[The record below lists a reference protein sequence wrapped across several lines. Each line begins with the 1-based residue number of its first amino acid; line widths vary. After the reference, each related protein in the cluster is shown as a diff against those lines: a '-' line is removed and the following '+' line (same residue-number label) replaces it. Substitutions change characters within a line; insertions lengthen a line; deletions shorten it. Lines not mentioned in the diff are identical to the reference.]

1 MCIKLHFDLTGVGGL
16 AVLSVIM
23 KPVLSFALI
32 VTALSVNL
40 PPAFGQSPATPEV
53 QPAPPAPAP
62 TTPPAPPVLD
72 FGDHSSSILTSKAW
86 DAFNSKSQPAA
97 QGYARKCIELYQ
109 AKAVEMQKAIAAA
122 PPTVKEEI
130 QKQWALNDV
139 GTSYF
144 ILGQSL
150 EAEGKVKDAA
160 AAFKFLVDNLSLAQC
175 WDTKG
180 WFWKPADAARE
191 RAKALEFEALDE
203 AK

>member
-1 MCIKLHFDLTGVGGL
+1 
-16 AVLSVIM
+16 M
-23 KPVLSFALI
+23 KPALSLALV
-32 VTALSVNL
+32 VTALLVNL
-40 PPAFGQSPATPEV
+40 PPAFAQTPVPPAP

-72 FGDHSSSILTSKAW
+72 FGDHSSSTLTSKAW
-86 DAFNSKSQPAA
+86 DAFNAKNQPVA
-97 QGYARKCIELYQ
+97 QGYAKKCIELYQ
-109 AKAVEMQKAIAAA
+109 VKAVEMQKAIAPA

-130 QKQWALNDV
+130 EKQWALNDV

-150 EAEGKVKDAA
+150 EAEGKVKEAA
-160 AAFKFLVDNLSLAQC
+160 AAFKFLVDNLALAQC

>member
-1 MCIKLHFDLTGVGGL
+1 MNPTPF
-16 AVLSVIM
+16 
-23 KPVLSFALI
+23 LSFVL
-32 VTALSVNL
+32 TALLAN
-40 PPAFGQSPATPEV
+40 PPSAFAQTPPTP

-62 TTPPAPPVLD
+62 ATPPAPPVLD
-72 FGDHSSSILTSKAW
+72 LGQDPADIAGSAR
-86 DAFNSKSQPAA
+86 NQPAA
-97 QGYARKCIELYQ
+97 QGYAKKCIELYQ
-109 AKAVEMQKAIAAA
+109 AKAVEMQKAIAPA

-150 EAEGKVKDAA
+150 EAEGKAKEAA
-160 AAFKFLVDNLSLAQC
+160 AAFKFLVENLSLAGANMMASYHWEAARDLDNLALAQC

>member
-1 MCIKLHFDLTGVGGL
+1 
-16 AVLSVIM
+16 M
-23 KPVLSFALI
+23 KPVLSLAFV
-32 VTALSVNL
+32 VTALLVTL
-40 PPAFGQSPATPEV
+40 PPAFGQAPATPET
-53 QPAPPAPAP
+53 QPAPPAPAQP
-62 TTPPAPPVLD
+62 TPPAPPVLD
-72 FGDHSSSILTSKAW
+72 FGDHSSSTLTSKAW
-86 DAFNSKSQPAA
+86 DAFNAKNQPVA
-97 QGYARKCIELYQ
+97 QGYAKKCIELYQ
-109 AKAVEMQKAIAAA
+109 AQAVQMQQAIAAA

-130 QKQWALNDV
+130 QKSWALNDV

-150 EAEGKVKDAA
+150 EAEGKAKEAA

-203 AK
+203 AG